1 MNEQALD
8 YKMQGFAMRL
18 HLTAYRTNFGNTTT
32 NIKTNR
38 SMYLSSQG
46 LWTVLELAFINRKH
60 AGAYQGYQARLR
72 DLENNIWQH

>member
-38 SMYLSSQG
+38 LMYLSSQG
-46 LWTVLELAFINRKH
+46 L
-60 AGAYQGYQARLR
+60 
-72 DLENNIWQH
+72 

>member
-38 SMYLSSQG
+38 LMYLSSQG
-46 LWTVLELAFINRKH
+46 LWTVLELAFMGVGCWFCSTAEGQYTYWTVTFN
-60 AGAYQGYQARLR
+60 
-72 DLENNIWQH
+72 

>member
-18 HLTAYRTNFGNTTT
+18 HPTAYRTNFGNTTT

-38 SMYLSSQG
+38 LMYLSSQG

-60 AGAYQGYQARLR
+60 AGAY
-72 DLENNIWQH
+72 